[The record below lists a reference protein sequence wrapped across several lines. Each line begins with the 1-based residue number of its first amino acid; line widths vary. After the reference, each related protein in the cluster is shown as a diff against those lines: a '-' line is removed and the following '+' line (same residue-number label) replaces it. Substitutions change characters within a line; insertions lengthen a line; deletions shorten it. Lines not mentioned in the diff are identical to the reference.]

1 MPLVSGKHSG
11 VFRDKYH
18 DIFNSFPNGSERGK
32 VNMTK
37 MFYKSRE
44 SWEAIGKF

>member
-18 DIFNSFPNGSERGK
+18 DIFNSFPNGSDRGK

-37 MFYKSRE
+37 MLKPGYDWLVVKQV
-44 SWEAIGKF
+44 

>member
-1 MPLVSGKHSG
+1 MPLLSGKHSG
-11 VFRDKYH
+11 VFTDKHH

-37 MFYKSRE
+37 MFYE
-44 SWEAIGKF
+44 SGE